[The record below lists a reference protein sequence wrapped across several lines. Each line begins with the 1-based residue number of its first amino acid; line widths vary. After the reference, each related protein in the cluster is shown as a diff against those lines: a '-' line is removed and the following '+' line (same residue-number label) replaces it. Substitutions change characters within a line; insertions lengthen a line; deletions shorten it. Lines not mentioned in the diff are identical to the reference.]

1 MEEAD
6 KGSRGATSNEGHGEG
21 DGATGDGRRATGR
34 PLGERFACCVLRGR
48 EPEAKGLSQSQAKG
62 GGGFWVNKEEKD
74 EGCDRNEEGGVVDAW

>member
-1 MEEAD
+1 MEEGD
-6 KGSRGATSNEGHGEG
+6 KGSTGATSNEGHGEG
-21 DGATGDGRRATGR
+21 DGATGR
-34 PLGERFACCVLRGR
+34 PLDERFACCVLRGR